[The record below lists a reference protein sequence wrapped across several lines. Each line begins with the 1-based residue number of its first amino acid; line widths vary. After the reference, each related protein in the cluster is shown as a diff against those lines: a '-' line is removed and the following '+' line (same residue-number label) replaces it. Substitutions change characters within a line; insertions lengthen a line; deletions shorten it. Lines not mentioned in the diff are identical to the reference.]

1 MGTVSR
7 GEPRKPRRY
16 LQAAAAEAAAAAIVS
31 VTVLSCKRI
40 HPTAPGIHWTTSA
53 AVME

>member
-7 GEPRKPRRY
+7 GEPRKPGRY
-16 LQAAAAEAAAAAIVS
+16 LQAAAAAAAATVS
-31 VTVLSCKRI
+31 VTVLSCNKI
-40 HPTAPGIHWTTSA
+40 HLTAPGIHWTTSA